1 MTFTPS
7 HFTHL
12 HTHSQS
18 LSTLIF
24 TSTLTHNMNNIY
36 TVHDRHCYHF
46 SYNQR
51 PICSVLG
58 KMTDADKFQTIVNLQ
73 NFGTDLTNIRI
84 RINLKISEFCHI
96 SAKHVNAEC
105 ESACYIKS
113 ICLYVCLNLSNL
125 AKFSATR
132 SVARPL
138 CSSLELLVYTEFYMT
153 VLRDQSDQGL

>member
-1 MTFTPS
+1 
-7 HFTHL
+7 
-12 HTHSQS
+12 
-18 LSTLIF
+18 
-24 TSTLTHNMNNIY
+24 
-36 TVHDRHCYHF
+36 
-46 SYNQR
+46 
-51 PICSVLG
+51 
-58 KMTDADKFQTIVNLQ
+58 MTDADKFQTIVNLQ

-113 ICLYVCLNLSNL
+113 VCLYVCLNLSNL